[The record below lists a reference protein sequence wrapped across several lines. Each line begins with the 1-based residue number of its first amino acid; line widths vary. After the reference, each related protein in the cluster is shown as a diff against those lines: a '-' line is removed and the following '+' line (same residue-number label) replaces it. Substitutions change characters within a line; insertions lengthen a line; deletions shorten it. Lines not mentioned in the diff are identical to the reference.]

1 MTTTSSSKQ
10 EKFQYRIYPDMYG
23 KNSWYI
29 YKINYDGHYDLIG
42 PYLSEAEA
50 VIDVKNLEREG
61 E

>member
-1 MTTTSSSKQ
+1 
-10 EKFQYRIYPDMYG
+10 MYG
-23 KNSWYI
+23 KDSWYI
-29 YKINYDGHYDLIG
+29 YKIDYDGHYDLIG